1 MKQQIEDLY
10 LERAGQ
16 ELSKDIDF
24 KVLTNMLVSSCGWTT
39 VELPSLRSN
48 GNAID
53 IADWLNLECKAHW
66 RHRGRTFV
74 FESKDDAALF
84 KLTWS

>member
-16 ELSKDIDF
+16 ELANEIDF
-24 KVLTNMLVSSCGWTT
+24 EVLTGMLVYACGWSK
-39 VELPSLRSN
+39 VVLPSLRSN
-48 GNAID
+48 DNAID

-74 FESKDDAALF
+74 FENKDEAALF